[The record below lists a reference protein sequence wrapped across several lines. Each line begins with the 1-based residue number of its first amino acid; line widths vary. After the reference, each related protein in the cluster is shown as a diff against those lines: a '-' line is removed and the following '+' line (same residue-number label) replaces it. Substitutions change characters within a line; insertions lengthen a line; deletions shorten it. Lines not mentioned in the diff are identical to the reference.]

1 MARSHAFV
9 VPSRSRAKGLVLE
22 RPAFAKP
29 APSVAA
35 TPIRPSEK
43 GLRSLTLAG
52 AMSAP
57 RTELL
62 RMAVRR
68 SRLALACPCGG
79 RAVRTKC
86 TIAERARFGGESF
99 ARAFVCGA
107 CHVRYVGR
115 ARPLPHW
122 TA

>member
-9 VPSRSRAKGLVLE
+9 VPSRSRAKGLILE
-22 RPAFAKP
+22 RPAFAKSSP
-29 APSVAA
+29 SAAAPS
-35 TPIRPSEK
+35 IRPIEK
-43 GLRSLTLAG
+43 AVRPLTLAG
-52 AMSAP
+52 AISAP